1 MKNQQKEHLIWKHW
15 DEFCGF
21 FSDDFHR
28 IHSEN

>member
-1 MKNQQKEHLIWKHW
+1 MKNQQKERLKHW